1 MVRTIYFDR
10 TIERGGGGADAVP
23 DTPIAPR
30 VLNYGTPVGHD
41 GAAAIASPPSNRP
54 IAGDTVSIIEYPFG
68 GLSFWLC

>member
-1 MVRTIYFDR
+1 MPRAVYLGRDN
-10 TIERGGGGADAVP
+10 ERGGGGATSMP
-23 DTPIAPR
+23 DTAIAPR
-30 VLNYGTPVGHD
+30 LLTYGSPVGHD